1 MPSRL
6 SGGTVRRSADILLSS
21 ASEPSGADHAV
32 RHVGVP
38 LAALF
43 IASLALRPQLVG
55 LGPLLPEIQTS
66 LGISHGIAG
75 LLATVPVLCMAVFAL
90 PGVRLAHVIGLRA
103 AMTVALAAIAV
114 FGFLRP
120 MVPSFPAVLMTTV
133 GIGIGIG
140 GALLPRAV
148 RMLIPHRVGFATGLY
163 GGGIQTG
170 AAIAA
175 ATAAPLA
182 AVTDWRIALLVFSGA
197 TTLILAAWLVV
208 TRSVPTRDEPD
219 VLPSFPSRSMEAW
232 RLATVFALNSL
243 CYYGLIT
250 WLPSAYVDMG
260 WTSESAGGLVGLLNL
275 AALPA
280 CFVIPRFSDRSVS
293 RHRYVVACGVG
304 TGVAITGI
312 LLAPELASIWVT
324 LAGVAL
330 GTLFPMMMALPVD
343 IARRPADVAGHAA
356 MMLTGGY
363 AVAAAAP
370 ALLGWVRDAS
380 GSFAPAFWMLVVAA
394 MLISALS
401 VNAFA
406 SGSTRA
412 TPAQS

>member
-1 MPSRL
+1 MQSRL
-6 SGGTVRRSADILLSS
+6 SGGEGRRSARSLVSS
-21 ASEPSGADHAV
+21 ASEPAGADLAV

-55 LGPLLPEIQTS
+55 LGPLLPDIQES
-66 LGISHGIAG
+66 LAISHGLAG
-75 LLATVPVLCMAVFAL
+75 LLATVPVLCMAAFAL
-90 PGVRLAHVIGLRA
+90 PGVRLAHAIGLRG
-103 AMTVALAAIAV
+103 AMAVALAAIAL
-114 FGFLRP
+114 FGLLRP
-120 MVPSFPAVLMTTV
+120 MLPSFPAVLVTTV
-133 GIGIGIG
+133 GIGIGIGIG

-148 RMLIPHRVGFATGLY
+148 RMLIPHRIGFATGLY

-182 AVTDWRIALLVFSGA
+182 AATDWRIALLVFSVA
-197 TTLILAAWLVV
+197 SVLILAAWLLV
-208 TRSVPTRDEPD
+208 TGSMPDRDEPD
-219 VLPSFPSRSMEAW
+219 SQPSFPMRSAVAW

-243 CYYGLIT
+243 CYYGLVT
-250 WLPSAYVDMG
+250 WLPSAYVDIG

-280 CFVIPRFSDRSVS
+280 CFVIPRFSDRSES
-293 RHRYVVACGVG
+293 RHRYVLACGLG

-312 LLAPELASIWVT
+312 LLAPELALVWVT

-343 IARRPADVAGHAA
+343 MARRPGEVAGHAA

-380 GSFAPAFWMLVVAA
+380 GSFAPALWMLVVAA
-394 MLISALS
+394 GLISALS
-401 VNAFA
+401 LNPFA
-406 SGSTRA
+406 SRTAAER
-412 TPAQS
+412 